1 MQARTLSSFAL
12 MNADKVARASNLC
25 PERSVIWAR
34 WFHPLARGYGGGLW
48 LYDKSGCGRHRE
60 AAMCNLFISQNPS
73 SYQAETRAIR
83 LHGYSTSIRLEAAF
97 WSTLE
102 EIAAK
107 EHLTLARFVTVLY
120 EEIVE
125 KIGDV
130 QNFTSFLRVT
140 CLHYLNNQ
148 ERHSLQVAM
157 RLNQVD
163 APAELVS

>member
-1 MQARTLSSFAL
+1 
-12 MNADKVARASNLC
+12 
-25 PERSVIWAR
+25 
-34 WFHPLARGYGGGLW
+34 
-48 LYDKSGCGRHRE
+48 
-60 AAMCNLFISQNPS
+60 MCNLFTSQDPN
-73 SYQAETRAIR
+73 SYQAETRAMR

-120 EEIVE
+120 DEIVE
-125 KIGDV
+125 KVGDV

-140 CLHYLNNQ
+140 CLHYLTNQ
-148 ERHSLQVAM
+148 ELHSLQVAT
-157 RLNQVD
+157 RLNQAA